1 MRREASIPL
10 FLWAASA
17 ILAHILWSGG
27 ADQGAKL
34 IEERLDIGRF
44 ASDIRSHVKGSIA
57 PPLEIAIDD
66 DSPPDEAKPEEQKPD
81 EDVKDDDVK
90 DDDAAPDLIKDE
102 PKPKPK
108 PEQKPKPEEKKPEP
122 VPPAPTAE
130 PPKPAPQVELPKK
143 IAVQQ
148 HVEDEKQK
156 DNPDAAY
163 ISDTANHVQEETRA
177 RITSTDQND
186 KKPTPGAAPSGP
198 KDDPGNAEETH
209 VRQDMD
215 QPGLRAVAPGGTHS
229 A

>member
-108 PEQKPKPEEKKPEP
+108 PEQKPKPEEKKPEEKKLEEKKPEEKKAEP

-163 ISDTANHVQEETRA
+163 ISDKA
-177 RITSTDQND
+177 
-186 KKPTPGAAPSGP
+186 
-198 KDDPGNAEETH
+198 
-209 VRQDMD
+209 
-215 QPGLRAVAPGGTHS
+215 
-229 A
+229 